1 MGSSRITAPAPV
13 TVALLVWALA
23 LVALA
28 GCEEGA
34 YDYPDNSDR
43 VSLEEALSAEAGP
56 AGLGARG
63 GNQGDADD
71 GAEDADGDR
80 VGDDRA
86 DADDA
91 CDDGADDPDPHDPR
105 PRYGRPV
112 YLRLLWGQIPGGR
125 ALLDGRDPREN
136 GADGFDADGAAFDAR
151 GDGVPDEADVDI
163 DGARPVPAATRWD
176 GAVVGQ
182 GVRVQWT
189 SLVRFERGDRI
200 GGCYGGPLV
209 DDAGAAAELAAAEH
223 AAELPPFADEPVGVA
238 RRCGAVRW
246 RTATTS
252 HNDGVIL
259 KLQPLRPWRQVPAAA
274 DADLDADGNRPAAD
288 LAADDNVVR
297 EPSVLIYLGPLN
309 PRRFTLRQ
317 LAKLDAWIELDGWRG
332 DRISAVGLQQYDG
345 CPAGFME
352 GQWLRS
358 AREQGGMLGRWYDVN
373 GRPGGSLR
381 GVWVPRHLLYGVGHD
396 LAGHDLAFFE
406 GRWGDGHFGAVGR
419 DRLGRDFADLGGHY
433 GPGFFH
439 GTWAV
444 GCDG

>member
-1 MGSSRITAPAPV
+1 MRSSRISMPAPV
-13 TVALLVWALA
+13 TATLLAWALLAASLT
-23 LVALA
+23 
-28 GCEEGA
+28 GCEDGS
-34 YDYPDNSDR
+34 YDYPDDGDR

-56 AGLGARG
+56 AELGARG
-63 GNQGDADD
+63 GEQGNRDD
-71 GAEDADGDR
+71 GAEGPGDALDP
-80 VGDDRA
+80 
-86 DADDA
+86 
-91 CDDGADDPDPHDPR
+91 PDPRDPR

-125 ALLDGRDPREN
+125 GLLDGRDPREDDAN
-136 GADGFDADGAAFDAR
+136 AFDADGAAFGAR

-163 DGARPVPAATRWD
+163 DAERPLPAPTRWE
-176 GAVVGQ
+176 GAVVGL
-182 GVRVQWT
+182 GVQVQWT

-209 DDAGAAAELAAAEH
+209 EDDAGAAAGLAAAEH
-223 AAELPPFADEPVGVA
+223 EAELAPFADEPVDVA

-246 RTATTS
+246 RTTTTT

-259 KLQPLRPWRQVPAAA
+259 KLQPLRPWRPVSA
-274 DADLDADGNRPAAD
+274 DADLAAGGDRPAAE
-288 LAADDNVVR
+288 LAADDNVAR
-297 EPSVLIYLGPLN
+297 EPSVLLYLGPLN

-317 LAKLDAWIELDGWRG
+317 LAKLDAWIELDGWQG

-345 CPAGFME
+345 CPAGFVE
-352 GQWLRS
+352 GQWVPS